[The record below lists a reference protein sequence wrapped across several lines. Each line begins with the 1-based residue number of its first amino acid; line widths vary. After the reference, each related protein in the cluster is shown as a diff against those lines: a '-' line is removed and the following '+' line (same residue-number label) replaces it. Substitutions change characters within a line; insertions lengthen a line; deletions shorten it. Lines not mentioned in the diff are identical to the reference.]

1 MQVILYRL
9 SGYLHMYIHTYM
21 EKCIYKCTYTHTYIH
36 MCVYKE
42 AMNLAGEPGGIYK
55 RVSSSGS

>member
-1 MQVILYRL
+1 
-9 SGYLHMYIHTYM
+9 
-21 EKCIYKCTYTHTYIH
+21 

-55 RVSSSGS
+55 RVYSSGSQLSKCCDPLIQFLMFCLPQP